1 MYVILCFCFV
11 KPDTSLRDFTE
22 TVANKCAFSAF
33 IDCCHSGAMLEG
45 AKEIIGNSTVNPTIN
60 KPRTPKNRSYN
71 FGEPSGRPPG
81 VQISGCQNHQKAC
94 QVYFEDLEGWSTFF
108 TQSFLS
114 VIEETGGN
122 MSNKNWL
129 KEWLET
135 WLECLMR
142 KSFQKEIRGET
153 ILTSIVMKARRILNF
168 SVLSLKKK
176 SLGF

>member
-1 MYVILCFCFV
+1 MYVIFCFV

-22 TVANKCAFSAF
+22 TVANECTFSAL

-45 AKEIIGNSTVNPTIN
+45 AKEIIGNNTVNHTIN

-122 MSNKNWL
+122 MSNKELVERVAGNMAQMFDEKKL
-129 KEWLET
+129 PKGDSRRNDPGLYCDE
-135 WLECLMR
+135 R
-142 KSFQKEIRGET
+142 QKDF
-153 ILTSIVMKARRILNF
+153 KF
-168 SVLSLKKK
+168 LSAE
-176 SLGF
+176 S

>member
-1 MYVILCFCFV
+1 
-11 KPDTSLRDFTE
+11 
-22 TVANKCAFSAF
+22 
-33 IDCCHSGAMLEG
+33 MLEG

-71 FGEPSGRPPG
+71 FGEPSGRPLG

-122 MSNKNWL
+122 MSNKKLVERVAGNMARMFDEKKL
-129 KEWLET
+129 PKGDSRRNDLGLYCDEG
-135 WLECLMR
+135 
-142 KSFQKEIRGET
+142 QKDF
-153 ILTSIVMKARRILNF
+153 KF
-168 SVLSLKKK
+168 LSAGAE
-176 SLGF
+176 S